1 MHADVCPQLTSSA
14 RDFGQATSSG
24 SLPSGCLLPMG
35 LGSSRNELPTPDF
48 CLFCCASYTDTKK
61 YRIAISK
68 YVPHCDQGA
77 KAPSVHLR
85 RPPTSGS
92 CMCCASQ
99 YIAVAQARTTHQLHA
114 QQPVGGAVARYEGGV
129 DDCAASEE
137 PNLSDACTRCNSRQ
151 QGPPA
156 AKAGTSG
163 GAPQPQAPADHTDAS
178 TQQSHRLKVDG
189 YDCPPDMVRM
199 TTDRGSRAS
208 ENSWP
213 VTQPART
220 TKGSTKMAICAAAR
234 TTVKLIQNLAGF

>member
-99 YIAVAQARTTHQLHA
+99 YIAVAQALARTSCTPSSQLEVPSLDTKVAWMTVQQARNPICQTHA
-114 QQPVGGAVARYEGGV
+114 RAATAASKARQQPRQEQVEAR
-129 DDCAASEE
+129 
-137 PNLSDACTRCNSRQ
+137 
-151 QGPPA
+151 
-156 AKAGTSG
+156 
-163 GAPQPQAPADHTDAS
+163 H
-178 TQQSHRLKVDG
+178 SHRRLRITQTPAHSKATGSKSMD
-189 YDCPPDMVRM
+189 
-199 TTDRGSRAS
+199 TTAHLT
-208 ENSWP
+208 W
-213 VTQPART
+213 
-220 TKGSTKMAICAAAR
+220 
-234 TTVKLIQNLAGF
+234 